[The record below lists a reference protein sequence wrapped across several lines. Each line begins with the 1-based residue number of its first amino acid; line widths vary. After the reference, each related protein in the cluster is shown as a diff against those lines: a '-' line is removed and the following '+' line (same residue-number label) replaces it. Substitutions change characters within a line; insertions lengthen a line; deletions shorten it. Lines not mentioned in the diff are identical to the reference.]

1 MICKVSRWCKNMDDM
16 KSVLMTRVI
25 WKVYGWFKNS
35 PHDLKSV
42 QMIRK
47 ISRWP
52 ASIRVIWKVSTWSE
66 KWLDDPKSV
75 LMNMIPGFE
84 KRLDDPK
91 SVQITCK
98 VSLCSEKYVCDLKS
112 DRIIRKASG
121 WYEKCLD
128 DPSDLKSA
136 QMIQKV
142 SVWCEKY
149 REERKSDQMIRKVS
163 GWYEKWIDN
172 PGNMKSFLV
181 CK

>member
-1 MICKVSRWCKNMDDM
+1 MICKVSKWCKNMDDM

-75 LMNMIPGFE
+75 LMNMILGFE

-91 SVQITCK
+91 SIQITCK

-128 DPSDLKSA
+128 DPTRIVRVIWKVLRWSKKYPYDLKS
-136 QMIQKV
+136 IGR
-142 SVWCEKY
+142 SG
-149 REERKSDQMIRKVS
+149 KVS